1 MMGKKKV
8 KAIEGFVMFDVV
20 YEDGT
25 RSSRR
30 KVAAAEV
37 AERSARDHAD
47 DQHRKT
53 RHRDQVHGHC
63 AAHVHAGR
71 LRGGREQPDAEAGI
85 AEIQEPQQRL
95 AAHCQRPPGE
105 HLPERDRPLN

>member
-37 AERSARDHAD
+37 AEFGDAHAKTVIM
-47 DQHRKT
+47 DQDRK
-53 RHRDQVHGHC
+53 
-63 AAHVHAGR
+63 
-71 LRGGREQPDAEAGI
+71 I
-85 AEIQEPQQRL
+85 AEVSGHSRGAIQSISRS
-95 AAHCQRPPGE
+95 G
-105 HLPERDRPLN
+105 